1 MTFNICRNLM
11 IFFFAL
17 IYLVVIYPML
27 KIDYYYRIRE
37 YENRKEVFVKNMLYL
52 QELNRQQV
60 KDELK
65 AEIQNGNLFI
75 ENKTM

>member
-1 MTFNICRNLM
+1 
-11 IFFFAL
+11 
-17 IYLVVIYPML
+17 ML